1 MKFKNTIQIEA
12 IESQKP
18 AHPSLFTLLILPLGI
33 MTGYV
38 TVTLAYLF
46 SKEGISVEK
55 VAALVAA
62 VLLPHIFKFI
72 WAPLVDSI
80 LSLKKW
86 YLIANIASALGILAT
101 GILPIKESSLP
112 LLTFIVIFSNFMV
125 TFLCMATE
133 GLMAYVVP
141 KELKGRAGGFF
152 QAGNLGGAGL
162 GGGAGLWLAQ
172 RLPEEWMVGAILAI
186 SCLFCCIGLFF
197 LKEPKSTIREYQIR
211 QTYVNLFKDVWNTLR
226 KKMGILALFLCF
238 LTLGTGAAQNLWSA
252 VAKDWGAGA
261 DTVALVTGV
270 MGGVFAAVGCLFG
283 GWICDRINRQSAYL
297 LFGLAGAF
305 CAVGMAYSSKT
316 EFMYI
321 IWTSVYAVTVG
332 LSYAGFSAFALEA
345 IGKGAAATKYNI
357 YAALSNSPIYLMIY
371 IEGWAHLRWG
381 PKGMLNIEAAFA
393 VLAIILFLLLQTL
406 MKERKHLALKISQFP
421 DQNLIFEGDNSW
433 KN

>member
-1 MKFKNTIQIEA
+1 MKFKNPIQIEA

-72 WAPLVDSI
+72 WAP
-80 LSLKKW
+80 
-86 YLIANIASALGILAT
+86 
-101 GILPIKESSLP
+101 
-112 LLTFIVIFSNFMV
+112 
-125 TFLCMATE
+125 
-133 GLMAYVVP
+133 
-141 KELKGRAGGFF
+141 
-152 QAGNLGGAGL
+152 
-162 GGGAGLWLAQ
+162 
-172 RLPEEWMVGAILAI
+172 
-186 SCLFCCIGLFF
+186 
-197 LKEPKSTIREYQIR
+197 
-211 QTYVNLFKDVWNTLR
+211 
-226 KKMGILALFLCF
+226 
-238 LTLGTGAAQNLWSA
+238 
-252 VAKDWGAGA
+252 
-261 DTVALVTGV
+261 
-270 MGGVFAAVGCLFG
+270 AVGCLLG

-421 DQNLIFEGDNSW
+421 DQNLVLEGDNSW